1 MESLN
6 HQKSDKAILTEGRAQ
21 NLSVKNAKL
30 RFVEY
35 YTRKFDAKPSGVD
48 VDYFIEYLR
57 KTFSFLRNNKSESK
71 YFEGL
76 ARYCIDGTFSTKGK
90 PLEMDDTRKINDIKR
105 FVSYFVEQK
114 GNDNDVNVN
123 FALKVKNGKDIH
135 TEELSF
141 DELYSMYDEKVPKY
155 IEGKNVSDNIN
166 PNYEIVNIPDYDE
179 ASNFC
184 GYTSWCVCHS
194 DEHWDDNTHNGI
206 NTVYF
211 CLRRDYDNYEGEPS
225 EAGDDAPL
233 DDYGL
238 SMICVIVNPDGSLYK
253 CTSRWNHS
261 HGGDD
266 YVMNESEISELMGCD
281 FKEIFKPDNVSQKV
295 QRFIDE
301 YFEQMYE
308 RENSY
313 SDDDDDD
320 EYDYENEF
328 FDEDLPISEESFTRT
343 NIPGLSIIEYGDSY
357 SLFNEKTGKLASD
370 KWYSNIGE
378 FNDGIAP
385 VTISDGNWNYI
396 DTNGD
401 IVYPGMS
408 FNYATPRKDGESFLI
423 KRDGTLFILGSDS
436 KLTDMKQRFEEK
448 LRETRNFYS
457 VFQNIADPKTFQMDN
472 GLVLGCR
479 KLYGHHNVWNVVDG
493 KNIRILFDTWFT
505 KLGELNKDYVLVKS
519 NHKWSVL
526 SKTGELLYPEFNVR
540 TANNFGKIIAVRT
553 EQNPETF
560 ELYNKNG
567 RINTDFEIDKLTIMG
582 NEESFFKLVSTDGL
596 SYVMNVDGD
605 IIGNRGFDGVSGY
618 FDRELCAVLY
628 DNKYNFMRTDGT
640 MLSEDGY
647 LSIKKFNKLGLSEV
661 QTIHG
666 NIEIINTNGEEVDID
681 KHVSGLNS
689 EKGDYSEHF
698 DFIDK
703 AGGGNCCLID
713 GLYRV
718 CIDDKYNV
726 FDAENK
732 RLLYKDWFTK
742 FEKFQNGFAKVKN
755 QKNVN
760 YIKVNGEFLLPEE
773 NGLLDCYSFDS
784 DGIAGVKT
792 EQGYNYITSNGE
804 FLCPDMFFTDLYG
817 FNNGIA
823 IVGVEDGYN
832 LLNKSGELLY
842 DTSFKYIRYYK
853 TYEFY
858 TVGYKDGGCNLLNN
872 FGKTLSP
879 VRFKTMYGFG
889 FVQRV
894 ELFDGREFNFDT
906 RTCLF
911 YDTNDTYNDN
921 PVDINKPSQE
931 EQKIELTESML
942 RNIITEVI
950 KDVYRI

>member
-1 MESLN
+1 MEPLN

-21 NLSVKNAKL
+21 SLSIKNAKL
-30 RFVEY
+30 RFAEY
-35 YTRKFDAKPSGVD
+35 YTRKFSAKPSGAD
-48 VDYFIEYLR
+48 VDYFIEYVR
-57 KTFSFLRNNKSESK
+57 KTFSFLRNNKPESK

-90 PLEMDDTRKINDIKR
+90 PLEMDDTQKINDIKR

-166 PNYEIVNIPDYDE
+166 PNYEIVNIPDFDE

-184 GYTSWCVCHS
+184 GYTSWCICHS

-211 CLRRDYDNYEGEPS
+211 CLRRDYDKYEYEPS
-225 EAGDDAPL
+225 DVGDDAPL

-266 YVMNESEISELMGCD
+266 DVMNESEMSRLLGCD

-313 SDDDDDD
+313 SDYDDDDD
-320 EYDYENEF
+320 EYDYENEYS
-328 FDEDLPISEESFTRT
+328 DEDLPINEDSFTRT
-343 NIPGLSIIEYGDSY
+343 NIPGLSIIEFGDNY

-370 KWYSNIGE
+370 KWYSLIGE
-378 FNDGIAP
+378 FSDGIAP
-385 VTISDGNWNYI
+385 VKISDENWNYI

-401 IVYPGMS
+401 IVYPGLS

-423 KRDGTLFILGSDS
+423 KRDGTLFILDGDS
-436 KLTDMKQRFEEK
+436 KMTDLKQHFEEK

-493 KNIRILFDTWFT
+493 KNVRILFDTWFT
-505 KLGELNKDYVLVKS
+505 RLGELSKDYVLVKS
-519 NHKWSVL
+519 NHKWSIL

-540 TANNFGKIIAVRT
+540 NANNFGKIIAVRT
-553 EQNPETF
+553 EQNPEIV

-567 RINTDFEIDKLTIMG
+567 RINTGFEIGEIIIMG
-582 NEESFFKLVSTDGL
+582 NEESIFKLVGTDGL
-596 SYVMNVDGD
+596 SYVMNTNGD

-618 FDRELCAVLY
+618 FDRGLCLVFY
-628 DNKYNFMRTDGT
+628 DNVYNFMRTDGT

-647 LSIKKFNKLGLSEV
+647 LSVKKFNKLGLSEV

-666 NIEIINTNGEEVDID
+666 NIEIINMNGEEVDID

-698 DFIDK
+698 DYIDK
-703 AGGGNCCLID
+703 AGGCLID

-718 CIDDKYNV
+718 CIGDKYNV
-726 FDAENK
+726 FDTENK

-742 FEKFQNGFAKVKN
+742 FDRFQNGFAKVKN
-755 QKNVN
+755 SKSVN
-760 YIKVNGEFLLPEE
+760 YLKVNGEFLLPEE
-773 NGLLDCYSFDS
+773 NGLLDCYAFDS

-804 FLCPDMFFTDLYG
+804 FLCPDKFFTDLYG

-842 DTSFKYIRYYK
+842 DTPFKNIRYHK
-853 TYEFY
+853 SYEFY
-858 TVGYKDGGCNLLNN
+858 TVEYKDEGYNVLNN

-879 VRFKTMYGFG
+879 VRFKIMYSLG
-889 FVQRV
+889 FVQTVR
-894 ELFDGREFNFDT
+894 LFDDRAFNFDV
-906 RTCLF
+906 RTGLF
-911 YDTNDTYNDN
+911 YNTNDLYSRN
-921 PVDINKPSQE
+921 PVDINNPSQE

>member
-1 MESLN
+1 MDSLN
-6 HQKSDKAILTEGRAQ
+6 HQKSNKTILVEGRAQ
-21 NLSVKNAKL
+21 SLSIKNAKL

-35 YTRKFDAKPSGVD
+35 YTKKFGAKPSGVD

-57 KTFSFLRNNKSESK
+57 KTFSFLRNNKPESK

-90 PLEMDDTRKINDIKR
+90 PLELDDTQKINDIKR

-155 IEGKNVSDNIN
+155 IEGKGVSDNIN
-166 PNYEIVNIPDYDE
+166 PNYEIVNIPDFDE

-184 GYTSWCVCHS
+184 GYTSWCICHS

-211 CLRRDYDNYEGEPS
+211 CLRRDYDKYEYEPS
-225 EAGDDAPL
+225 DVGDDAPL

-238 SMICVIVNPDGSLYK
+238 SMLCVIVNPDGSLYK

-266 YVMNESEISELMGCD
+266 DVMDESEISELMGCD

-313 SDDDDDD
+313 NDDNDDD
-320 EYDYENEF
+320 EYGYDDYV
-328 FDEDLPISEESFTRT
+328 DDKKLPIDENSFEKTS
-343 NIPGLSIIEYGDSY
+343 IPGLSIIYYGDSC

-378 FNDGIAP
+378 FSDGIAP
-385 VTISDGNWNYI
+385 VNISDGNWNYI

-401 IVYPGMS
+401 IVYPGTS
-408 FNYATPRKDGESFLI
+408 FIYTTPRQNGESFLM
-423 KRDGTLFILGSDS
+423 KLDGALFSLDTNS
-436 KLTDMKQRFEEK
+436 KLTNMKQHFEKK
-448 LRETRNFYS
+448 LSETHNIYS
-457 VFQNIADPKTFQMDN
+457 VFQRIAGPQTFQMDN
-472 GLVLGCR
+472 GLVLGCCNLHKR
-479 KLYGHHNVWNVVDG
+479 YEVWNVADE
-493 KNIRILFDTWFT
+493 KNGRILFDTWFRRV
-505 KLGELNKDYVLVKS
+505 GELNKDYVLVETNYK
-519 NHKWSVL
+519 HSVL
-526 SKTGELLYPEFNVR
+526 ARTGELLYPDFNVR
-540 TANNFGKIIAVRT
+540 TANCIGNIVYVHT
-553 EQNPETF
+553 EQKPDIY
-560 ELYNKNG
+560 ELYNHNG
-567 RINTDFEIDKLTIMG
+567 RIKTDFDIDGVVYMDDDYSYFRLHGSDDKFYVINTD
-582 NEESFFKLVSTDGL
+582 
-596 SYVMNVDGD
+596 GD
-605 IIGNRGFDGVSGY
+605 TIGNRGFDAVSTS
-618 FDRELCAVLY
+618 FDRGLCAVLY
-628 DNKYNFMRTDGT
+628 DNKYNFMRADGT

-666 NIEIINTNGEEVDID
+666 NIAIINMNGEEVDID
-681 KHVSGLNS
+681 KHVSGLKS
-689 EKGDYSEHF
+689 EKGDYSEYF
-698 DFIDK
+698 EYIDK
-703 AGGGNCCLID
+703 AEYNGSCLMD

-718 CIDDKYNV
+718 LIDGGYNI

-732 RLLYKDWFTK
+732 RLLYKDGFTH
-742 FEKFQNGFAKVKN
+742 FNRFVNGFAKVEYSGN
-755 QKNVN
+755 LN
-760 YIKVNGEFLLPEE
+760 YLKVNGELLLPKE
-773 NGLLDCYSFDS
+773 NSLDICDDFNR
-784 DGIAGVKT
+784 DGIAIVKT

-804 FLCPDMFFTDLYG
+804 FLCPDMFFTYVYRFHDD
-817 FNNGIA
+817 IA
-823 IVGVEDGYN
+823 IVSYENGYN
-832 LLNKSGELLY
+832 LLNKSGKLLY
-842 DTSFKYIRYYK
+842 DTLFETIKYISREEVYNVEYK
-853 TYEFY
+853 N
-858 TVGYKDGGCNLLNN
+858 GGFNILNCY
-872 FGKTLSP
+872 GEALSP
-879 VRFKTMYGFG
+879 VRLKRIEPYGFIR
-889 FVQRV
+889 RV
-894 ELFDGREFNFDT
+894 ELFDGRELRFNIET
-906 RTCLF
+906 GLF
-911 YDTNDTYNDN
+911 YDANGVNYKN
-921 PVDINKPSQE
+921 PVDVNKPSQE
-931 EQKIELTESML
+931 EPKVELTESML